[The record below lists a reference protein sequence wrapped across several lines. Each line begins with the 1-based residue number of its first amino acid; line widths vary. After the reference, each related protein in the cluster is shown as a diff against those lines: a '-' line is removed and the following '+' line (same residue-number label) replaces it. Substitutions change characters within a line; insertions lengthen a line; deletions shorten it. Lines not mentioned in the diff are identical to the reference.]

1 MVCGACKQFGG
12 AGMPLS
18 YVNPVYREPSA
29 YAGSDR
35 VFSEPLLARPSLQ
48 HTGGRRSRKMRK
60 MRKTRR
66 RGGFYPSVMSK
77 LIQNGARLV
86 PVAAVTGYRM
96 VKNYKKTHKRKHRK

>member
-12 AGMPLS
+12 SGMPLS
-18 YVNPVYREPSA
+18 YVNPSYREPSA
-29 YAGSDR
+29 YAGSNR
-35 VFSEPLLARPSLQ
+35 VFSEPLLARPSLD

-60 MRKTRR
+60 ARKTRR

-77 LIQNGARLV
+77 LIVNGSRIV

-96 VKNYKKTHKRKHRK
+96 VKNYKKKSTRRHRK